1 MAAKPRFRYKGE
13 PWTII
18 ALPTSHWTHRS
29 CGTRWRSRKRDG
41 TAKYRYLG
49 EIDNAP
55 AATAKLARRLARKHA
70 ALTFAYEAGP
80 TGYGLYRQIKSL
92 GHDCIVVA
100 PSLIPQKP
108 GDRVKT
114 NRRDALSLA
123 RQLRAGDLTAVWVPD
138 PHHEAVRD
146 LTRARGAAV
155 RDQRA
160 KRQQV
165 SALLLRLG
173 LHYPG
178 KTTWG
183 KAHMAWLAGQKL
195 AHLEQGIA
203 LEEML
208 HAVRQAGDR
217 IARLEQAIHAAVP
230 DWSLAPSAT
239 ALMALRGIEF
249 IAATTL
255 LAEIGDLTRF
265 RTPRELMAW
274 GWAWC
279 RVSIPPANGSGA
291 ARSPKQGNRRARSV
305 LVECAWSYRH
315 PPRVGR
321 DKLARLEAAPPA
333 VRDIAWKAQSRL
345 TARYRAPRRRRQA
358 GCRCRHRGGARIGG
372 VHLGGWCG
380 GRLRQERRR
389 CSRPPEVDKHRARGG
404 ARPR

>member
-1 MAAKPRFRYKGE
+1 MDDHSVAYVALDTSKLRNAVAIAEAGRNGE
-13 PWTII
+13 I
-18 ALPTSHWTHRS
+18 
-29 CGTRWRSRKRDG
+29 
-41 TAKYRYLG
+41 RYLG

-55 AATAKLARRLARKHA
+55 AATAKLARRLAKKHA

-80 TGYGLYRQIKSL
+80 TGYGLYRQLKSL

-100 PSLIPQKP
+100 PSLIPHKP

-155 RDQRA
+155 REQRA
-160 KRQQV
+160 RRQQV

-178 KTTWG
+178 NTTWG

-195 AHLEQGIA
+195 AHLEQRIA

-230 DWSLAPSAT
+230 DWSLAPSVT

-274 GWAWC
+274 LGMVPSEHSTGD
-279 RVSIPPANGSGA
+279 RIRRGPIT
-291 ARSPKQGNRRARSV
+291 KTGNRRARSV
-305 LVECAWSYRH
+305 LVECAWSCRS
-315 PPRVGR
+315 PPRVGH

-345 TARYRAPRRRRQA
+345 TARYRALRRA
-358 GCRCRHRGGARIGG
+358 GKLEVVAVTAVARELAAFIWAVG
-372 VHLGGWCG
+372 VAVGS
-380 GRLRQERRR
+380 GRT
-389 CSRPPEVDKHRARGG
+389 PEL
-404 ARPR
+404 

>member
-1 MAAKPRFRYKGE
+1 VDDHSVAYVALDTSKLRNAVAIAEAGRNGE
-13 PWTII
+13 I
-18 ALPTSHWTHRS
+18 
-29 CGTRWRSRKRDG
+29 
-41 TAKYRYLG
+41 RYLG

-55 AATAKLARRLARKHA
+55 AATAKLARRLAKKHA

-80 TGYGLYRQIKSL
+80 TGYGLYRQLKSL

-100 PSLIPQKP
+100 PSLIPHKP

-155 RDQRA
+155 REQRA
-160 KRQQV
+160 RRQQV

-178 KTTWG
+178 NTTWG

-195 AHLEQGIA
+195 AHLEQRIA

-230 DWSLAPSAT
+230 DWSLAPSVT

-274 GWAWC
+274 LGMVPSEHSTGD
-279 RVSIPPANGSGA
+279 RIRRGPIT
-291 ARSPKQGNRRARSV
+291 KTGNRRARSI

-345 TARYRAPRRRRQA
+345 TARYRALRRA
-358 GCRCRHRGGARIGG
+358 GKLEVVAITAVARELAAFIWAVG
-372 VHLGGWCG
+372 VAVGS
-380 GRLRQERRR
+380 GRT
-389 CSRPPEVDKHRARGG
+389 PEV
-404 ARPR
+404 